1 MRPSDE
7 DQSSSRRPNLMSS
20 TRRTANEINILA
32 MLDRHEAAGLP
43 RRILRGL
50 QRMPAAAWYGA
61 AGVLVCALVG
71 LLAWLARD
79 SHSSASVD
87 SALAGAVDPR
97 PAAVIGAAPPAPVP
111 VPVSLA
117 EPEPPAGAAPDT
129 PPGAGATVVDVAPAP
144 GAEPPPVHPLPQQHA
159 GRITPHE
166 VPRDPQGLATHAA
179 AGKSAP
185 HAAAGKPAAAGARAA
200 PARAEPR
207 NRRPAALPKS
217 VTEPVDTDVAL
228 ISAIIQHA
236 SKRQEAEEAARKP

>member
-1 MRPSDE
+1 
-7 DQSSSRRPNLMSS
+7 MSS

-71 LLAWLARD
+71 LLAWLARE

-111 VPVSLA
+111 ASLA
-117 EPEPPAGAAPDT
+117 EPEPPAEAAPDT
-129 PPGAGATVVDVAPAP
+129 PARAGATIVDVAPAP
-144 GAEPPPVHPLPQQHA
+144 AAEPPAPVHPLAPQQHA
-159 GRITPHE
+159 GRIIPHE
-166 VPRDPQGLATHAA
+166 VSRDPQGLAAHAA
-179 AGKSAP
+179 TGKSAP
-185 HAAAGKPAAAGARAA
+185 RAASGKPAAAGVRATL
-200 PARAEPR
+200 ARAETR

-217 VTEPVDTDVAL
+217 VAEPVDTDVAL